1 MAETRKLI
9 LVTGATGKQGGAV
22 ACHLLDRG
30 YQLRAITR
38 NPDRPEAKALA
49 DRGVDV
55 LKCDLNDRDCVDRAV
70 DGAYG
75 VFSVQAVWEEGIE
88 GEIRQGK
95 LLADS
100 AKAAGV
106 QHFVYSSV
114 GCAQCDTGI
123 SFFDSKWQIE
133 RHIHALNLRST
144 ILRPVFFMENLRD
157 PMMSNSIRGGIFSL
171 ALPPNRSLQL
181 ISVDDIG
188 AFTAIA
194 FDNPGDWVGRAVDI
208 AGDELT
214 MVQIADRLSAAL
226 GLPVRY
232 NEMPIEQLR
241 SMSPG
246 YATMFEWFN
255 RHGYSCNI
263 PELRSWHPGLS
274 SFNTW
279 LQTSGFKQ
287 FVLQPEMAVA
297 A

>member
-1 MAETRKLI
+1 MGDTSKLI

-22 ACHLLDRG
+22 ACHLLESGFR
-30 YQLRAITR
+30 LRAITR
-38 NPDRPEAKALA
+38 NPERPEAKALA
-49 DRGVDV
+49 DQGIEVM
-55 LKCDLNDRDCVDRAV
+55 KCDLNDRNCVDRAV

-75 VFSVQAVWEEGIE
+75 VFSVQAVWEDGIV

-106 QHFVYSSV
+106 QHFVSSSV

-123 SFFDSKWQIE
+123 PFFDSKWQIE
-133 RHIHALNLRST
+133 EHIRALDLKST

-157 PMMSNSIRGGIFSL
+157 PNMANSIRGGVLSL
-171 ALPPNRSLQL
+171 ALSPTRSLQL

-188 AFTAIA
+188 GFAALAFA
-194 FDNPGDWVGRAVDI
+194 NPGEWIGHALDI

-214 MVQIADRLSAAL
+214 MLQIAERISATVGQA
-226 GLPVRY
+226 VRY
-232 NEMPIEQLR
+232 EELPIETLR
-241 SMSPG
+241 GMNPG

-255 RHGYSCNI
+255 KYGYNCNI
-263 PELRSWHPGLS
+263 PELRSWYPGLT
-274 SFNTW
+274 SFNSW

-287 FVLQPEMAVA
+287 LILQPEMAVA